1 MCHRR
6 FRKVI
11 GCLFTVVLCLLGLP
25 WPAGGRVSAQQLS
38 IRHYDVSKGLANSHV
53 SAMYQDAKGYP
64 WLATWE
70 GLSRFDGYRFTNYG
84 VRDGVGDPI
93 VNAIG
98 QDRKGRIWV
107 GTNGSGI
114 ARLAD
119 DPQASTSDSS
129 TARQKFISFPI
140 GNSGASNRVNAMIF
154 DSQDNLWC
162 ATDGGLYRAAMGKG
176 GQPNFEA
183 ILPDKIEMDVA
194 FDDSHGR
201 LWFGMQKVLIEIDQD
216 QITRYGSDDEVG
228 LYDIKHVTEEHEIG
242 VFAALKKPLK
252 VKQLAGQILAGRKTP
267 GRTPGICGGSNRSPA
282 QVRGPIH
289 LTTQLLTW
297 NTLST

>member
-1 MCHRR
+1 MR
-6 FRKVI
+6 
-11 GCLFTVVLCLLGLP
+11 
-25 WPAGGRVSAQQLS
+25 AQ
-38 IRHYDVSKGLANSHV
+38 
-53 SAMYQDAKGYP
+53 AMYQDAKGYL

-93 VNAIG
+93 VNAIA

-119 DPQASTSDSS
+119 DPQASTSDAS

-162 ATDGGLYRAAMGKG
+162 TTDGGLYRAAMGKG

-183 ILPDKIEMDVA
+183 ILP
-194 FDDSHGR
+194 FDSP
-201 LWFGMQKVLIEIDQD
+201 
-216 QITRYGSDDEVG
+216 GSS
-228 LYDIKHVTEEHEIG
+228 I
-242 VFAALKKPLK
+242 A
-252 VKQLAGQILAGRKTP
+252 RP
-267 GRTPGICGGSNRSPA
+267 GN
-282 QVRGPIH
+282 
-289 LTTQLLTW
+289 
-297 NTLST
+297 